1 MVVLQSYMKWY
12 CLFAG
17 WKWFNG
23 LISSFK
29 WRRLLTAYHWVRMSV
44 IIFNR
49 TRRAVY
55 VFVTSRR
62 VHETIVT
69 VDKQQIW
76 HFSVCVWG
84 WGGGDAW
91 AIACGCGCTGAY
103 VCLRAWGLTNMTCSA
118 PPYRDLRPL
127 WLHHIFLHYHINGAI
142 FGKTLLDIKCVF
154 RFSLQLL
161 FETFLI
167 LRRIQRDIVINVETS
182 SCKVRV
188 ILVGL

>member
-1 MVVLQSYMKWY
+1 
-12 CLFAG
+12 
-17 WKWFNG
+17 
-23 LISSFK
+23 
-29 WRRLLTAYHWVRMSV
+29 MSV

-76 HFSVCVWG
+76 HISVCVG
-84 WGGGDAW
+84 GGGDAW
-91 AIACGCGCTGAY
+91 AIACVRACGCGFTGTD
-103 VCLRAWGLTNMTCSA
+103 VCLRARGLTNTTCSA

-127 WLHHIFLHYHINGAI
+127 WLHHIFLHYLINGAI
-142 FGKTLLDIKCVF
+142 FGRTLLDIKCVF

-161 FETFLI
+161 FETCLI
-167 LRRIQRDIVINVETS
+167 LGRIQRDIVINVETS
-182 SCKVRV
+182 SCKVPV